1 MPKTPEQ
8 PLSPLTMA
16 ILLALAKG
24 DQHGYALMQE
34 VEAQT
39 DGAIIAG
46 TGSLYSALQRLQDD
60 GLIDDS
66 PDRPAPGEDQRRRYF
81 RITDAGRGAAR
92 AEAARMIRVL
102 ETARESR
109 LIPKLGSLWS
119 TR

>member
-1 MPKTPEQ
+1 MPKPPEL
-8 PLSPLTMA
+8 PLTPLTMA

-24 DQHGYALMQE
+24 DQHGYALMQD

-60 GLIDDS
+60 GLIADS
-66 PDRPAPGEDQRRRYF
+66 PDRPGPGEDQRRKYF
-81 RITDAGRGAAR
+81 RITDAGRAAAR
-92 AEAARMIRVL
+92 AEAARMVRVL
-102 ETARESR
+102 QTARESR
-109 LIPKLGSLWS
+109 LIPRLGSLWS